1 LYLESGAVLKQ
12 SDRIEDLRSISI
24 VDKSNNETDIPS
36 YINCEYNGKPAHYFI
51 YATGENIR
59 ITGYGA
65 IDGNESIY
73 YGTETRY
80 HIEGAWYP
88 RTPLLYIENVDHFT
102 ITGVTLQ
109 NSAFWTLH
117 MVGCRDVLVDGIRI
131 LNNLKLANC
140 DGIDPDH
147 CKHVRISNCHIEAAD
162 DCIVLKTT
170 EANHHYGPCEDIV
183 ISGCTLAST
192 SAAIKIGTESVD
204 DFKDIIIDNCS
215 IYDTNRGISFQ
226 LRDQGNIENV
236 LINNCVIRTKNV
248 SECWWGFAEPINI
261 ASINRKDEIPSGKIK
276 GLSITNVRC
285 KGEGSIYIAGK
296 DSAPIEDLTL
306 NNIRLELEKTTKY
319 PIKGYDFRPC
329 CGPDF
334 QEGKINGIYVK
345 NAKNV
350 KAENLEVTVHD
361 NMKEWVDKE
370 ICFENAVVKEK

>member
-1 LYLESGAVLKQ
+1 MINIRDFGAVGDGITLDTAAVQKALDCCKKNGGTVVVPGGKTYKIGTIQIYSNTELYLESGAVLKQ

-147 CKHVRISNCHIEAAD
+147 CQNVRISNCHIECGD
-162 DCIVLKTT
+162 DAIVLK
-170 EANHHYGPCEDIV
+170 N
-183 ISGCTLAST
+183 SGDY
-192 SAAIKIGTESVD
+192 K
-204 DFKDIIIDNCS
+204 K
-215 IYDTNRGISFQ
+215 
-226 LRDQGNIENV
+226 
-236 LINNCVIRTKNV
+236 
-248 SECWWGFAEPINI
+248 
-261 ASINRKDEIPSGKIK
+261 
-276 GLSITNVRC
+276 
-285 KGEGSIYIAGK
+285 
-296 DSAPIEDLTL
+296 
-306 NNIRLELEKTTKY
+306 
-319 PIKGYDFRPC
+319 
-329 CGPDF
+329 
-334 QEGKINGIYVK
+334 
-345 NAKNV
+345 
-350 KAENLEVTVHD
+350 
-361 NMKEWVDKE
+361 
-370 ICFENAVVKEK
+370 